1 MEKVLTRILEDIK
14 SKNQGLFI
22 PYIMAGDS
30 INSLEDLFTTISYLE
45 EQGVSAIEIGVP
57 WSDPVADGPVIE
69 LAGQRS
75 LSKGTN
81 LEKILEKLKEKKTRV
96 PLILMSYFNPIY
108 QFGVERFINELKET
122 SVKAIIVPDL
132 PYEHH
137 SLIGDDLKTTDISLI
152 NLISLTT
159 DKERQKTIL
168 SQAEGFIYA
177 VAVNGIT
184 GEGKTYS
191 DSLNEH
197 LKTLTEMSSIPVLT
211 GFGVSS
217 FEDVERFNR
226 YSDGVI
232 VGSKI
237 VKELNEGKSEILK
250 EFIYKSSHL
259 KK

>member
-1 MEKVLTRILEDIK
+1 
-14 SKNQGLFI
+14 
-22 PYIMAGDS
+22 
-30 INSLEDLFTTISYLE
+30 
-45 EQGVSAIEIGVP
+45 
-57 WSDPVADGPVIE
+57 
-69 LAGQRS
+69 
-75 LSKGTN
+75 
-81 LEKILEKLKEKKTRV
+81 
-96 PLILMSYFNPIY
+96 MSYFNPIY